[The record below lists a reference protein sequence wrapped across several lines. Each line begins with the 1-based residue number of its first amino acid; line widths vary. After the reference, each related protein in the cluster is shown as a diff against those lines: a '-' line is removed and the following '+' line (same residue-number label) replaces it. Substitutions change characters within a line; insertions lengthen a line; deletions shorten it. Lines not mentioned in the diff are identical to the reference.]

1 MALPLRLLNGRKRY
15 ACAQYS
21 ALYLSLISNTLTRV
35 DQSTQT
41 EQPCE
46 ESETEKG
53 TCESSTNEADINT
66 AIEYLKSCP
75 PEELSSVCN
84 AVTNRFPKSI
94 KPVSHPMY
102 MPSESYMYMAAPTLK
117 YYYPY
122 GNYY

>member
-1 MALPLRLLNGRKRY
+1 MACPLRLQNGRKRY
-15 ACAQYS
+15 ARAQYS
-21 ALYLSLISNTLTRV
+21 ALYLSLISSTLTHV

-41 EQPCE
+41 EQSSE

-75 PEELSSVCN
+75 PEEFSSVCN
-84 AVTNRFPKSI
+84 AVTNRFPKSV
-94 KPVSHPMY
+94 KPITYPVC
-102 MPSESYMYMAAPTLK
+102 MPSESYMYMAPTIK